1 MTPTKRQLLF
11 RGTISKSILRYVD
24 ASKCNTADIYS
35 FGETT
40 AVYSIVKGKVKP
52 VIKMPQYFNP
62 YEHDDYCAI
71 YKKSNYIDRG
81 FSHGSLDRM
90 FYKYKNGK
98 LSSKGI
104 SYTSTVDEN
113 NKRHTEING
122 VKVSYKVYKKKL
134 KALIGN
140 KKGYKMKRF

>member
-1 MTPTKRQLLF
+1 
-11 RGTISKSILRYVD
+11 
-24 ASKCNTADIYS
+24 
-35 FGETT
+35 
-40 AVYSIVKGKVKP
+40 
-52 VIKMPQYFNP
+52 
-62 YEHDDYCAI
+62 
-71 YKKSNYIDRG
+71 
-81 FSHGSLDRM
+81 M

-98 LSSKGI
+98 LSSKGV
-104 SYTSTVDEN
+104 SYTLTVDEN

>member
-1 MTPTKRQLLF
+1 
-11 RGTISKSILRYVD
+11 
-24 ASKCNTADIYS
+24 
-35 FGETT
+35 
-40 AVYSIVKGKVKP
+40 
-52 VIKMPQYFNP
+52 
-62 YEHDDYCAI
+62 
-71 YKKSNYIDRG
+71 
-81 FSHGSLDRM
+81 M

-98 LSSKGI
+98 LSSKGV

-134 KALIGN
+134 KALIGT